1 MNRRPLWH
9 IMPYRD
15 KNQTVNAPWA
25 TPLETFSVES
35 TKRCSFAC
43 YVFIFWP
50 LKCQLCFHERKCGDT
65 LRHFKA
71 AQLFL
76 KSLVTSCVL
85 ISIEN
90 RKRERNETSA
100 CVGCKCKS
108 VLFTEKKENATKWR
122 QKMRS
127 HMGQHSD
134 STVLSYETSLGYLGT
149 SPMACLFTRN
159 KRRWID
165 RQHLLIVTD

>member
-1 MNRRPLWH
+1 
-9 IMPYRD
+9 MPYRD

-108 VLFTEKKENATKWR
+108 VLFTEKKRMPQNGGKRWEVTWDNIVTALF
-122 QKMRS
+122 S
-127 HMGQHSD
+127 HMKHLWG
-134 STVLSYETSLGYLGT
+134 TLGRAPWPVCLQGT
-149 SPMACLFTRN
+149 SADGLTDSICL
-159 KRRWID
+159 
-165 RQHLLIVTD
+165 

>member
-15 KNQTVNAPWA
+15 KNQNVNAPWA

-43 YVFIFWP
+43 YVFIFLP
-50 LKCQLCFHERKCGDT
+50 LKCQLCFHERKCRDT
-65 LRHFKA
+65 LRHFKG
-71 AQLFL
+71 AQLFP

-108 VLFTEKKENATKWR
+108 GVHSRYYLQIKRECHKMKAKDEKSHGTTQWQHCSLIWNIFGVPWDEPHALFVYK
-122 QKMRS
+122 
-127 HMGQHSD
+127 
-134 STVLSYETSLGYLGT
+134 
-149 SPMACLFTRN
+149 
-159 KRRWID
+159 
-165 RQHLLIVTD
+165 